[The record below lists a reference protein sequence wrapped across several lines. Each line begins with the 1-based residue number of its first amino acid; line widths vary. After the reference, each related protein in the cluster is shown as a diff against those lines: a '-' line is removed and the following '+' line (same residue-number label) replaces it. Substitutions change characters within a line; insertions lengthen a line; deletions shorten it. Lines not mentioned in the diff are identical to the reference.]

1 MSEGYSGLPPYYTA
15 SADPITVNLG
25 LSLKGCDPIVA
36 ENFYLIDTAFGQGG
50 TTVQVNGAIVNDP
63 NFNNTIPAAPIG
75 YSNVTWQVS
84 GSNVSAYI
92 TTSGQTETW
101 AGLTGDLTIAQVIPF
116 DGPTVGTPDTGIS
129 RLGVN
134 SLAFGNGLT
143 GDITAM
149 LTFGNME
156 VGAPLST
163 LSSTITGVDAGI
175 GAVNNGM
182 ATVNTGSAAIN
193 NRRKTLNVYL
203 EANMQQTGSPDYYGI
218 QSDVNYLSNAY
229 SAPGT
234 GTMNAIG
241 ATAMATGSNA
251 ELEQLNCFRAR
262 LNITGNA
269 SVANMTSFLSYLPSI
284 ATGSTVTNYFG
295 YIQDTPSGGGTVTNW
310 CGLLST
316 DPNVGITVAYAY
328 GAILGGRT
336 AAIIGDIV
344 TGGQPY
350 SSQTFI
356 GHGISN
362 GGNMPF
368 TLYDGW
374 YSGTGS
380 PNGVQAATP
389 GSIASNQSG
398 GAGTS
403 FYIKE
408 SGSGNTG
415 WVAVL
420 TGSTVLPATFAATAH
435 EWLNSYSATTG
446 LFTATQPAFSDL
458 SGSIA
463 IGQTPLTT
471 AGDLLYANGTPAL
484 ARLAI
489 GMAGYVLT
497 VVAGE
502 PAWAASSSG
511 TVTSFSA
518 GNLSP
523 LFTTSVATST
533 TTPALTFSLSN
544 AAGGTILGNA
554 AGSAA
559 GPSYTATPILGVN
572 ASVAGTLGLATS
584 VASGATIV
592 IQNLGALSAYN
603 FNLPLT
609 VGATGSLLTSQA
621 GTTNAMTWTTQA
633 ALAVSW
639 SSLVAA
645 TANLTLNNVANTT
658 TFQQQ
663 TATTVAGT
671 LWTWANTTTATVS
684 TQLNSPQ
691 LVLSANY
698 YTGSASAADTWSI
711 GSAIGAGSNGTST
724 LTISHAGSTGHTQIA
739 LSALGNSFTEAAV
752 TWGNLGTSWG
762 LYQSTGGR
770 LGFTANGSPI
780 FLAYGTPALQ
790 FGSTVPHA
798 WTSTTNP
805 EGTADTGIS
814 RQAAGVVGIGTGAS
828 GSTAGN
834 LGLNRVNLSGTDM
847 AGTATVTAGN
857 TTKAVAFS
865 VNYTTTAAPIVVIT
879 PTSDPLAVGAPVGYW
894 ITYSGSAGA
903 WTGFTVNIQ
912 TALTGNVTFNY
923 ICIGQ
928 A

>member
-92 TTSGQTETW
+92 ATSGQTETW

-251 ELEQLNCFRAR
+251 ALAQLNCFRAR

-269 SVANMTSFLSYLPSI
+269 SVADMTAFLSYLPSI

-310 CGLLST
+310 CGLLSI
-316 DPNVGITVAYAY
+316 DPNVGITVVYAY

-344 TGGQPY
+344 NGGQPY

-356 GHGISN
+356 GHGTSN
-362 GGNMPF
+362 GGSMPF

-489 GMAGYVLT
+489 GTTGQILT

-502 PAWAASSSG
+502 PAWAAAPASG
-511 TVTSFSA
+511 VTSITGDGVFFNNSASTGAVTLNLVSNIALPNGTTATTQTTADATTKVATDAFVQNNLANYQSAVTPQSSVAGSGPFFFGGFPIGFTSGQGDTMTSQAAIMATANQVFAFLFHLSAPISVNKVTFHLTTEGAVGEVSSFGIYTLA
-518 GNLSP
+518 GNLVFQVSP
-523 LFTTSVATST
+523 STRVSTGFITTSTSSAQLLDAGWYYFAYSSSNTTAAADYWVSSPSMSPFNMVNTVVARYGVL
-533 TTPALTFSLSN
+533 ASN
-544 AAGGTILGNA
+544 AASTGVLPSTLGTL
-554 AGSAA
+554 SAA
-559 GPSYTATPILGVN
+559 
-572 ASVAGTLGLATS
+572 
-584 VASGATIV
+584 
-592 IQNLGALSAYN
+592 
-603 FNLPLT
+603 
-609 VGATGSLLTSQA
+609 
-621 GTTNAMTWTTQA
+621 TNRSMFVCLFET
-633 ALAVSW
+633 
-639 SSLVAA
+639 
-645 TANLTLNNVANTT
+645 
-658 TFQQQ
+658 
-663 TATTVAGT
+663 
-671 LWTWANTTTATVS
+671 
-684 TQLNSPQ
+684 
-691 LVLSANY
+691 
-698 YTGSASAADTWSI
+698 
-711 GSAIGAGSNGTST
+711 
-724 LTISHAGSTGHTQIA
+724 
-739 LSALGNSFTEAAV
+739 
-752 TWGNLGTSWG
+752 
-762 LYQSTGGR
+762 
-770 LGFTANGSPI
+770 
-780 FLAYGTPALQ
+780 
-790 FGSTVPHA
+790 
-798 WTSTTNP
+798 
-805 EGTADTGIS
+805 
-814 RQAAGVVGIGTGAS
+814 
-828 GSTAGN
+828 
-834 LGLNRVNLSGTDM
+834 
-847 AGTATVTAGN
+847 
-857 TTKAVAFS
+857 
-865 VNYTTTAAPIVVIT
+865 
-879 PTSDPLAVGAPVGYW
+879 
-894 ITYSGSAGA
+894 
-903 WTGFTVNIQ
+903 
-912 TALTGNVTFNY
+912 
-923 ICIGQ
+923 
-928 A
+928 